1 MIRKLLLGTAA
12 AVLMSG
18 QAMAA
23 GLPGMR
29 GVDHIGITVPD
40 LKQAVDFFVNVLGC
54 EAFFQLGPFKADND
68 WMQVHLGVD
77 PRAEIPV
84 LQNVR
89 CGYGA
94 NLEVFQY
101 TAADQKTAY
110 PKNSDVG
117 GHHIALYVD
126 DMAAAVAHLK
136 ANGVRMLGEPTLM
149 EQGPSA
155 GETWLYFLTP
165 WGLQMELVSYPQGMA
180 YEKDGPARMWSPKDP
195 SK

>member
-1 MIRKLLLGTAA
+1 MRSLLLTGA
-12 AVLMSG
+12 AV
-18 QAMAA
+18 AA
-23 GLPGMR
+23 LLAGPASAGGLPGLR
-29 GVDHIGITVPD
+29 GPDHIGITVPD
-40 LKQAVDFFVNVLGC
+40 LKQAVAFFVDVLGC

-68 WMQVHLGVD
+68 WMQVHLAVD

-89 CGYGA
+89 CGHGA

-101 TAADQKTAY
+101 TAPEQTKAY
-110 PKNSDVG
+110 PRNSDVG

-136 ANGVRMLGEPTLM
+136 ANEVRMLGEPTLM

-155 GETWLYFLTP
+155 GESWLYFLTP
-165 WGLQMELVSYPQGMA
+165 WGLQMELVSYPNGMA
-180 YEKDGPARMWSPKDP
+180 YETSGTARLWSPRDP
-195 SK
+195 AN